1 MLAFARR
8 LRRKVLEVHAGGE
21 GASEYLEDSN
31 NGADLDPGIK
41 VVTLDRGRR
50 RARTVKVKV

>member
-1 MLAFARR
+1 VLAQGYVNVELNYDEANPFF
-8 LRRKVLEVHAGGE
+8 
-21 GASEYLEDSN
+21 ASEYLEDSN